1 MSNAD
6 VRLEALK
13 GFQIFEGLS
22 GTALDLI
29 KTALERQIVAQGTQL
44 IRQEQRDDDVFF
56 VVDGRVRVEMTGV
69 DGKTSEVLTTLT
81 AGDTVGELALARVGR
96 RTASAITQMESEIY
110 TASASRLN
118 QIFDQ
123 HPMIGLAVFRNLT
136 RILASRLVDTNFMLR
151 NTAAR

>member
-56 VVDGRVRVEMTGV
+56 VVDGRVRVEMAGV

-123 HPMIGLAVFRNLT
+123 HPMIGLTIFRNLT